1 MLRST
6 LRHPWLVAALSLTLL
21 AACAAPQKT
30 GKPAAPPTKAAL
42 ASQPTA
48 AELPARLH
56 SILNRLEKTGATYT
70 SRIVLWPQGREIFA
84 HDCDAP
90 YTPASNMK
98 ILTSTTA
105 LDLLGADCTLKT
117 YLARD
122 GDDLWLIGGGDP
134 ALGDP
139 RLAKK
144 YNHHITAVFD
154 DWAQVLVQRGIKEIS
169 GNLYYDDAI
178 LDAEHVHKTWGESTL
193 HWYGAPIAGLAFND
207 NCVDITVRPTEYG
220 HPADFSIVPP
230 LPSLKVINECV
241 SRPRHDP
248 TLVKLP
254 GENTYKLTGT
264 CAKEEE
270 LKSKPVEDAGRFT
283 AEVLRMQLAAQGI
296 TIAGEI
302 RHAPQPLGG
311 KYPPPANKLIAT
323 AETPLRE
330 VLGRVNTNSNNMMA
344 DTLCKLAGRAFA
356 ARQGR
361 DVPGSWADGGLAI
374 HAFLKAGGIDDR
386 AVVVADGSGLSDE
399 NKVTARVLTELFAR
413 MKSRPDADLFVDSLA
428 KGGIN
433 GTLEKR
439 YAGYE
444 NHVFAKTGQIDGVRA
459 LSGYAKA
466 KCGQWV
472 IFSIIYNHIP
482 GEVEPYEALQD
493 EAVKLLIDRPWNEDG
508 K

>member
-1 MLRST
+1 MLSPTPR
-6 LRHPWLVAALSLTLL
+6 RPWLLATAACILFLT
-21 AACAAPQKT
+21 ACAAPQRS
-30 GKPAAPPTKAAL
+30 GKPSAAS
-42 ASQPTA
+42 SQPAA

-56 SILNRLEKTGATYT
+56 SILNRLESTGATYT
-70 SRIVLWPQGREIFA
+70 SRVMLWPQGRELFA

-105 LDLLGADCTLKT
+105 LDLLGANGVLKT

-144 YNHHITAVFD
+144 YNMKITAVFD
-154 DWAQVLVQRGIKEIS
+154 DWAEVLVQRGMKEVP
-169 GNLYYDDAI
+169 GHLYYYDGI
-178 LDAEHVHKTWGESTL
+178 LDEEHVHQTWGESTL

-207 NCVDITVRPTEYG
+207 NCVDITVSPGEDGRPAHYEL
-220 HPADFSIVPP
+220 VPP
-230 LPSLKVINECV
+230 LPSLTVINECLSGSKHEPV
-241 SRPRHDP
+241 
-248 TLVKLP
+248 LVKLP
-254 GENTYKLTGT
+254 GANTYKLTGT
-264 CAKEEE
+264 CAKKEE
-270 LKSKPVEDAGRFT
+270 LKSKPVEDAGAFA
-283 AEVLRMQLAAQGI
+283 AEVLRRQLAAHGI
-296 TIAGEI
+296 LVRGEI
-302 RHAPQPLGG
+302 RRAPQPLGG
-311 KYPPPANKLIAT
+311 TLVPPADKLVAT
-323 AETPLRE
+323 AETTLRD

-356 ARQGR
+356 ARHGR
-361 DVPGSWADGGLAI
+361 DVAGSWADGGRAI
-374 HAFLKAGGIDDR
+374 HAFLQAHGIDDR
-386 AVVVADGSGLSDE
+386 AVVVADGSGLSDD
-399 NKVTARVLTELFAR
+399 NKVTARVMTDLFAL
-413 MKSRPDADLFVDSLA
+413 MKSRPDSDLFLDSLA

-433 GTLEKR
+433 GTLDKR
-439 YAGYE
+439 FAGYE
-444 NHVFAKTGQIDGVRA
+444 GHVFAKTGQIDGVRA

-493 EAVKLLIDRPWNEDG
+493 EAVKLLIDRPWNNDG